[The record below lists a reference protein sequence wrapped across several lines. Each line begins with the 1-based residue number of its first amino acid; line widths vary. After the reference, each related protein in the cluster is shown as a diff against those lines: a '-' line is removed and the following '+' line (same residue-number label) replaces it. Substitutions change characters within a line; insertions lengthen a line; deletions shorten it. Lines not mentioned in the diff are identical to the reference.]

1 MGGKNKRQKS
11 EVGVTISL
19 ATRALNIVLQHW
31 MIPDIGWKIY
41 SCERHIEN
49 LHQDISCSGE
59 ENAFDQHQYN
69 EKLSNANSDFSVGPL
84 PSNQVRYST
93 QL

>member
-1 MGGKNKRQKS
+1 MAPRGGKNKRQKS
-11 EVGVTISL
+11 EVGVTVSL

-49 LHQDISCSGE
+49 LHQDICLTGK
-59 ENAFDQHQYN
+59 ENAFNKEQYS
-69 EKLSNANSDFSVGPL
+69 EKLTNANNANFTVRPL
-84 PSNQVRYST
+84 SPNQV
-93 QL
+93 